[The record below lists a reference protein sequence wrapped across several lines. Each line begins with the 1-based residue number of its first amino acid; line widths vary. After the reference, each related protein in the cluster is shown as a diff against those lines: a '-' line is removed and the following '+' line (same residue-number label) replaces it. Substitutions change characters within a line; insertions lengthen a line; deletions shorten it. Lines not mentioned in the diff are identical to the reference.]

1 MVARV
6 IKTEADYKATLDRID
21 ALMDARPGTA
31 RGDELEL
38 LATLVEMYEESHF
51 PIGLPS
57 PLEAIRF
64 RMEQAGLGARDLVP
78 YLGTRSRV
86 SEVLSGRRPLSL
98 RMIRRLHRGLGI
110 PAEVLLQEV
119 ARPLPN
125 GKPSAPRRRERRTS
139 ASFRNTPVEKL
150 VGS

>member
-1 MVARV
+1 MVVRV

-38 LATLVEMYEESHF
+38 LATLVEMYEEVRF

-64 RMEQAGLGARDLVP
+64 RMEQGGLQPRDLVQ

-98 RMIRRLHRGLGI
+98 TMIRRLHRGLGI
-110 PAEVLLQEV
+110 PAEVLLREV
-119 ARPLPN
+119 AGHSPAGRGP
-125 GKPSAPRRRERRTS
+125 ATRRRARRTT
-139 ASFRNTPVEKL
+139 ASFRNSRVEKVL
-150 VGS
+150 RS